1 MGGGNAQKTAMSREK
16 HRLKAESTKK
26 VDPAEAKAA
35 RDLRSG
41 VGQAE
46 RMAAAAAKRAEVA
59 KKREEKGK

>member
-16 HRLKAESTKK
+16 HRIKGDAQKK
-26 VDPAEAKAA
+26 VDPAEAKLA

-59 KKREEKGK
+59 KKREDKGK